1 MISYIWFSKYIDCS
15 MEDLMD
21 FAGGKVQIG
30 ATNLIFFSIWVFFH
44 NHSLITGLKGKG

>member
-30 ATNLIFFSIWVFFH
+30 ATNLIFFLSGFSFTTIH
-44 NHSLITGLKGKG
+44 ESQD